1 MINQKILCEYHT
13 VKNNV
18 GLFDFSFEGKIKVK
32 GEGRIDFIN
41 GIASNDIKNL
51 KENFGIYAAFLDKF
65 GRVLSDCYIYKF
77 KDFLLINLPFIQKNK
92 ILEKLKEGAALA
104 KSEVE
109 DITLKYALLS
119 LQGPKSI
126 LLLKNLFN
134 EKIQLKNSEFTS
146 KKINNETLDKTNAKL
161 PINKENQI
169 KNNNENI
176 EITIIKTKRSN
187 GGSFDLFFEGIN
199 YKKIIELI
207 FNKGKK
213 YNLMKISNETYN
225 ILRLE
230 AGIPLFG
237 IDFDEKAILSEIGE
251 RAISYEKGCY
261 VGQEVIARIK
271 NIGKGITAK
280 KLVKLELN
288 SNKEFEK
295 WTEIFKDNK
304 KIGFITSSA
313 YSPSLKV
320 IAALGFLDRGFYGKA
335 KEVEI
340 GKDKVKALV
349 SNLQ

>member
-1 MINQKILCEYHT
+1 MINQKILDEYNA
-13 VKNNV
+13 VKKDA
-18 GLFDFSFEGKIKVK
+18 GLFDFSFEGKIKVT
-32 GEGRIDFIN
+32 GQGRTDFIN
-41 GIASNDIKNL
+41 GIVSNDVKNL
-51 KENFGIYAAFLDKF
+51 KENYGVYAAFLDKF
-65 GRVLSDCYIYKF
+65 GRVLSDCHIYKF
-77 KDFLLINLPFIQKNK
+77 RDFLLITSPFIQKNK
-92 ILEKLKEGAALA
+92 IFEKLKEEAVLA

-109 DITLKYALLS
+109 DITLKYAMLS

-146 KKINNETLDKTNAKL
+146 KKINNETLNKTNAKL

-176 EITIIKTKRSN
+176 DITIIKTKRSN
-187 GGSFDLFFEGIN
+187 EGCFDLFFEGGN

-225 ILRLE
+225 ILMLE

-237 IDFDEKAILSEIGE
+237 IDFDEKTILTEIGE
-251 RAISYEKGCY
+251 KAISYEKGCY

-280 KLVKLELN
+280 KLMRFEIN
-288 SNKEFEK
+288 SDKEFGK
-295 WTEIFKDNK
+295 GTEIFKNNK
-304 KIGFITSSA
+304 KIGFITSSS
-313 YSPSLKV
+313 YSPGLNKV
-320 IAALGFLDRGFYGKA
+320 VALGFLDRNFYDKA
-335 KEVEI
+335 KEIEV
-340 GKDKVKALV
+340 GKDKAKALV
-349 SNLQ
+349 FGL